1 MAKVNEKFV
10 NLIRYKIDTD
20 QRWTERAV
28 LALFEKQTAY
38 EQQVEGSVNQNF
50 KGFNSPDAH
59 RMTYYAKWIKS
70 GKHLN
75 GKHLGIARTKLKKYA
90 RQLAVIASE
99 KQAQVG

>member
-1 MAKVNEKFV
+1 MAKINEKFV
-10 NLIRYKIDTD
+10 GLIRHKIDTD

-38 EQQVEGSVNQNF
+38 EQQVEGSVNQNL

-59 RMTYYAKWIKS
+59 RMTYYAKWLLS

-75 GKHLGIARTKLKKYA
+75 EKHLGIARTKLKKYA
-90 RQLAVIASE
+90 RQLAVIADE
-99 KQAQVG
+99 KR